1 MVLKDKKE
9 LSNEIRELK
18 ERSKAVI
25 LAHNYQRDEVQEIA
39 DYTGDSLGLSRKATE
54 LDTDTIIFCGVYFM
68 AETAYILNP
77 HKRILIPDSRAGCP
91 LADMITI
98 DQLVKLKAEH
108 PGVPVVCYVNSTA
121 EIKAESD
128 ICCTS
133 SNAVSVV
140 NYLVDD
146 EIIFI
151 PDKNLGSYVASK
163 TSKKMI
169 LWPGYCPT
177 HREIT
182 AEQIRGLR
190 ERYPEAA
197 FVAHPEC
204 EGDVLELAD
213 EITSTSGMYRFAKAT
228 SSNTIIIGSEMGMRY
243 RLEKE
248 NPNKLF
254 LFPSKKTI
262 CPNMKL
268 TTLEKVYRSLTESVF
283 EVTVEESV
291 RVRAESAVRKMIDI
305 S

>member
-1 MVLKDKKE
+1 MKDKEE
-9 LSNEIRELK
+9 LINEIRELK
-18 ERSKAVI
+18 RRSKTVI

-39 DYTGDSLGLSRKATE
+39 DYTGDSLGLSRTATE
-54 LDTDTIIFCGVYFM
+54 MDTDTIIFCGVYFM

-77 HKRILIPDSRAGCP
+77 HKKILIPEPRAGCP

-98 DQLVKLKAEH
+98 DQLLKLKSEH
-108 PGVPVVCYVNSTA
+108 PKVPVVCYVNSTA

-140 NYLVDD
+140 NSLDEG

-151 PDKNLGSYVASK
+151 PDKNLGSYVESK

-177 HREIT
+177 HQDIT
-182 AEQIRGLR
+182 ADQIRALKK
-190 ERYPEAA
+190 EYPDAV
-197 FVAHPEC
+197 FIAHPEC
-204 EGDVLELAD
+204 ETDVLDLAD
-213 EITSTSGMYRFAKAT
+213 EITSTSGMYKFAKKT
-228 SSNTIIIGSEMGMRY
+228 SSNTIIIGSEIGMRY

-248 NPNKLF
+248 NPDKLI
-254 LFPSKKTI
+254 LFPSKGTI

-268 TTLEKVYRSLTESVF
+268 TTLEKVYRSLNE
-283 EVTVEESV
+283 EVYEVSIDEGI
-291 RVRAESAVRKMIDI
+291 RARAESAVRKMINV

>member
-1 MVLKDKKE
+1 MKDKKE
-9 LSNEIRELK
+9 LMNEIRDLK
-18 ERSKAVI
+18 ELSNAVI

-39 DYTGDSLGLSRKATE
+39 DYTGDSLGLSRKVTE

-77 HKRILIPDSRAGCP
+77 QKRILIPDPRAGCP
-91 LADMITI
+91 MADMITI
-98 DQLVKLKAEH
+98 DQLIEFKGEH
-108 PGVPVVCYVNSTA
+108 PGVPVVCYVNSSA

-140 NYLVDD
+140 NSLDDD

-151 PDKNLGSYVASK
+151 PDKNLGGYVATK
-163 TSKKMI
+163 TSKKII

-177 HREIT
+177 HQNIT
-182 AEQIRGLR
+182 AQQIRGLK
-190 ERYPEAA
+190 EKHPEAV

-204 EGDVLELAD
+204 EADVLELAD
-213 EITSTSGMYRFAKAT
+213 EITSTSGMYRYAKKT
-228 SSNTIIIGSEMGMRY
+228 SSKTIIIGSEMGMRY
-243 RLEKE
+243 KLEKE
-248 NPNKLF
+248 NPGKLF
-254 LFPSKKTI
+254 LFPSKTAI

-268 TTLEKVYRSLTESVF
+268 TTLEKVYKSLRDGVY
-283 EVTVEESV
+283 EVVVDEAV
-291 RVRAESAVRKMIDI
+291 RVRAKSAVTKMINI